1 MVREPAAQQIAVL
14 WLATLQRATG
24 RASHD
29 VKDALNGAVVNVEVI
44 RGRAARA
51 DTPAAAVAPFAEA
64 AAQQLDRLTT
74 LLDAV
79 LALGRAE
86 REPADVIVTLR
97 RVATIC
103 GASASFA
110 DAQVMVDAGDLESAA
125 TAVPG
130 DAVRLALT
138 APLLELVTG
147 EGRTERASPV
157 RCSVRAGD
165 GTTVVTLAAV
175 GRRAAMPVW
184 AEQAVRAA
192 GVRWVVNERGDEAS
206 RTNDLSLEF
215 PRA

>member
-1 MVREPAAQQIAVL
+1 MAREPATQQVAVL
-14 WLATLQRATG
+14 WLSTLQRALG

-29 VKDALNGAVVNVEVI
+29 VKDALNGAVVNIEVI
-44 RGRAARA
+44 RGRAGKP
-51 DTPAAAVAPFAEA
+51 DAAAASIAPFAEA
-64 AAQQLDRLTT
+64 AGQQLDRLTT
-74 LLDAV
+74 LIDAV

-86 REPADVIVTLR
+86 REPADVVVTLR

-103 GASASFA
+103 SASASFA
-110 DAQVMVDAGDLESAA
+110 DAQVTVEVGDLESAA

-130 DAVRLALT
+130 DAVRLALA
-138 APLLELVTG
+138 APLLDLVMG

-165 GTTVVTLAAV
+165 GTTVVTLEAE

-192 GVRWVVNERGDEAS
+192 GVLWVMNERGGEAS
-206 RTNDLSLEF
+206 PMNDLSLEF
-215 PRA
+215 PHA